1 MSDIEFTVADGVAT
15 ILLNRPAKRNAF
27 TLDMI
32 DEWARF
38 LVAARTDEDIRA
50 IVVTGA
56 GGAFCAGA
64 DLDGLG
70 GRRQSSSP
78 IDHKRHLTDHIH
90 RIAYALEDIDLPV
103 IAAVE
108 GPAVGA
114 GMDFSLMCD
123 LRIASESARFAE
135 GYVKVGLV
143 PGDGGCYF
151 LPRLIGIPRALELL
165 WTGRFVAAEEAL
177 RIGLVNRVVETGGA
191 YEAALDLAKELAA
204 GPSIALGMIK
214 RATYQSA
221 RTDLR
226 TAFNLISSDMGVVRA
241 TEDSQEAL
249 SAFRERR
256 PPTFRG
262 R

>member
-1 MSDIEFTVADGVAT
+1 MSDIEFTVAGGVAT

-27 TLDMI
+27 TLEMI

-38 LVAARTDEDIRA
+38 LVAARADEDIRA

-64 DLDGLG
+64 DLDDL
-70 GRRQSSSP
+70 GRRESTTP

-90 RIAYALEDIDLPV
+90 RIAYALEDIDRPV

-135 GYVKVGLV
+135 AYVRVGLV
-143 PGDGGCYF
+143 PGGGGCYF

-165 WTGRFVAAEEAL
+165 WTGRFVDAAEAL
-177 RIGLVNRVVETGGA
+177 RIGLVNRVVSTGSA
-191 YEAALDLAKELAA
+191 YDAALDLAKELAA
-204 GPSIALGMIK
+204 GPPIAIGMIK

-226 TAFNLISSDMGVVRA
+226 TAFNLVSSDMGVVRA
-241 TEDSQEAL
+241 TEDSDEAMT
-249 SAFRERR
+249 AFRQRR
-256 PPTFRG
+256 NPVFRG

>member
-27 TLDMI
+27 TMDMI
-32 DEWARF
+32 DQWSTF
-38 LVAARTDEDIRA
+38 LVEARTADDIRA

-64 DLDGLG
+64 DLDDLS
-70 GRRQSSSP
+70 GRRYTAP

-90 RIAYALEDIDLPV
+90 RIAYALEDIDRPV

-151 LPRLIGIPRALELL
+151 LPRLIGLPRALELL
-165 WTGRFVAAEEAL
+165 WTGRFVDAEEAL
-177 RIGLVNRVVETGGA
+177 RIGLVNRVVGTGDA
-191 YEAALDLAKELAA
+191 YTEALALAKQLAA
-204 GPSIALGMIK
+204 GPPIAIGMIK

-226 TAFNLISSDMGVVRA
+226 TALNLISSDMGVVRA
-241 TEDSQEAL
+241 TEDSREAIT
-249 SAFRERR
+249 AFRDRR
-256 PPTFRG
+256 TPEFRG
-262 R
+262 Q

>member
-1 MSDIEFTVADGVAT
+1 MSDIEFSVAAGVAT

-32 DEWARF
+32 DEWSRF
-38 LVAARTDEDIRA
+38 LVGARTDDDIRA

-64 DLDGLG
+64 DLDDLS
-70 GRRQSSSP
+70 GRKSTTP
-78 IDHKRHLTDHIH
+78 IEHKRHLTDHIH
-90 RIAYALEDIDLPV
+90 RIAYALEDIDCPV

-151 LPRLIGIPRALELL
+151 LPRLIGIPRALDLL
-165 WTGRFVAAEEAL
+165 WTGRFVDAAEAL
-177 RIGLVNRVVETGGA
+177 QMGLVNQVVSTGTA
-191 YEAALDLAKELAA
+191 YDAALEMAKRLAA
-204 GPSIALGMIK
+204 GPPIAIGMIK

-241 TEDSQEAL
+241 TEDSQEAM
-249 SAFRERR
+249 SAFRQRR
-256 PPTFRG
+256 TPEFRG
-262 R
+262 Q